1 MALILNIDT
10 AVDAASVCVAED
22 GKILSLEKNVRK
34 DSFGERPKD
43 HAAWLHVAI
52 KEIFEKNNS
61 ELKAVDAI
69 AVTGGPG
76 SYTGLRIGM
85 ATAKGIC
92 YALTKPLITLNT
104 LQVMANAAKNVR
116 KDSPKVTKDS
126 FGESFVIFGE
136 KADLLCPMIDARRME
151 VFAAIYSKDLQ
162 IIKEPAAIEI
172 NEKSFDEELA
182 TRSICFFGNGSIK
195 FQLIKKNKNAVFS
208 SIISDA
214 SSMISLSEKKFK
226 LNEFADLAYVEPL
239 YLKEF
244 HTPAK

>member
-10 AVDAASVCVAED
+10 AVDAASVCLAED

-34 DSFGERPKD
+34 DSLGERQKD
-43 HAAWLHVAI
+43 HATWLHLAI

-61 ELKAVDAI
+61 QLKAADAI

-92 YALTKPLITLNT
+92 YALSKPLITLNT
-104 LQVMANAAKNVR
+104 LQVMANAVK
-116 KDSPKVTKDS
+116 
-126 FGESFVIFGE
+126 EE

-162 IIKEPAAIEI
+162 IIKESAAIEI
-172 NEKSFDEELA
+172 TEKSFDEDLA
-182 TRSICFFGNGSIK
+182 TSSICFFGNGSIK
-195 FQLIKKNKNAVFS
+195 FQLIKQNKNAIFS
-208 SIISDA
+208 SLISDA
-214 SSMISLSEKKFK
+214 SSMISLSEKKFIQK
-226 LNEFADLAYVEPL
+226 EFADLAYAEPL